1 MISRYSLIGQ
11 NTANPSGKRT
21 KSWYH
26 GEKGEVVQVRILMT
40 AQNLY
45 YRMITGETNTT
56 SVKLTELKTGTFG
69 SVEKYPCL
77 KGMVEEL
84 NKLSYKERRKVTR
97 FISHFDNVLRMTKN
111 MPKNKFKRHILNL
124 IRTDIKTRMDEQFDN
139 FSGKTF
145 VMNFIHAKIN
155 QK

>member
-1 MISRYSLIGQ
+1 
-11 NTANPSGKRT
+11 
-21 KSWYH
+21 
-26 GEKGEVVQVRILMT
+26 MT